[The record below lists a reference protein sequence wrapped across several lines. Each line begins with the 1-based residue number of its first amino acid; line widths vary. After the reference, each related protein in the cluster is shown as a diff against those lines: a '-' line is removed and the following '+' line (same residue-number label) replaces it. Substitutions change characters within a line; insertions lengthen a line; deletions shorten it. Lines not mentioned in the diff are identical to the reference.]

1 MAEGA
6 GAVDFTTI
14 GGVTHLSYHYQARVS
29 GKLSA
34 GGSRLLEG
42 AIRLVLDQLFKALAR
57 EAGDIKT
64 ASLWKRL
71 VDWILKR
78 AKPE

>member
-1 MAEGA
+1 
-6 GAVDFTTI
+6 
-14 GGVTHLSYHYQARVS
+14 
-29 GKLSA
+29 
-34 GGSRLLEG
+34 LEG